1 MTGKIECGAMPGNM
15 SASEME
21 ERPGIRLPG
30 EDRARFDSRRQMKA
44 DDVQPGKRH
53 CFDIPF
59 RIVCG
64 DKATGNDAPGIL
76 KRYEDGMTGT
86 IGIGRQSAP
95 PVRRGLP
102 CCKRKS

>member
-1 MTGKIECGAMPGNM
+1 MGKIECGVMLGNM

-21 ERPGIRLPG
+21 ERLGIRLSD
-30 EDRARFDSRRQMKA
+30 EDRAWFDSRRQMKA
-44 DDVQPGKRH
+44 DDVQPGKWH

-64 DKATGNDAPGIL
+64 DKATGNEVLGIL

-86 IGIGRQSAP
+86 ISIGW
-95 PVRRGLP
+95 
-102 CCKRKS
+102 